1 MQISLRGMLFN
12 RKMKIYLERAAN
24 NYAKLVPTH
33 PMEKAEFEE
42 ALKICQE
49 LTDKFTPTEEKDLNL
64 PGEPEKSGGLT
75 RSEQLVSQDLVN
87 FWNCLPQG
95 GHSAAVAT
103 AVHHCQ
109 SALQARILR
118 RAYPDFWMSSPGA
131 LQKDAQT
138 ESERWKAQ

>member
-1 MQISLRGMLFN
+1 
-12 RKMKIYLERAAN
+12 MKIYLERAAA

-33 PMEKAEFEE
+33 PMEKGEFQEAIKTCEKLTDQFIPTAE
-42 ALKICQE
+42 KE
-49 LTDKFTPTEEKDLNL
+49 LTA
-64 PGEPEKSGGLT
+64 PGDPEKSGGLT

-103 AVHHCQ
+103 AVHNCQ

-118 RAYPDFWMSSPGA
+118 RAYPDYWVSSPGA
-131 LQKDAQT
+131 LQKDAQV
-138 ESERWKAQ
+138 ESERWKVEFS